1 MLGCALL
8 HPTYN
13 FSQSQAYCCIG
24 LAFAKME
31 MKIVAAHL
39 LRNYHWEIL
48 PNQSL
53 EEVVVPTNRPKDGL
67 RVRFQPQ

>member
-1 MLGCALL
+1 ML

-24 LAFAKME
+24 IAFAKME

-39 LRNYHWEIL
+39 LRNYYWEIL

-53 EEVVVPTNRPKDGL
+53 ETMFFPSNRPKDGL
-67 RVRFQPQ
+67 LVRFQPW